1 MTIWQIALPVA
12 GADYYDYLAPEDA
25 PGEMLG
31 HAVQVPFA
39 RRSLNGIVV
48 GHSEHSQVPANR
60 LRRVHSILSERPLVD
75 AQSMAL
81 LRFAA
86 QHYQYPLGLTVAT
99 ALPPG
104 VFGGAPTTE
113 RAFVLTAQGRAQLSA
128 DGVRG
133 QRQRSVV
140 EQLAEATAP
149 TPRSAIAVPAAVLA
163 RLQELDWIRSVDQAQ
178 PQASP
183 ATPVPLR
190 QGQKQVA
197 EAILTTASPTTHLLL
212 GATGSGKTEVYL
224 HLAQHILAQGRQV
237 LMLVPEIS
245 LTPQMVER
253 ISQRLGA
260 AVSVLHSGQSPKE
273 RLRHWFRARDGEA
286 GLVLGTRSSVFVPLP
301 QLGLVVVDE
310 EHEASYK
317 QQDGLRY
324 SGRDLAVYR
333 GWLQQAPVILGSAT
347 PSLESLHNVSQGRYT
362 QHELQAG
369 PQGRRELRLI
379 DMQGLP
385 SSEPLSPILRQQ
397 MRKTLDGEGQVFLFL
412 NRRGYAPLLYCPQCQ
427 WSPQCR
433 RCDVAMVWHRQAGQL
448 RCHHC
453 GHQQRVPSCCPSCEH
468 PELVPVGWG
477 TQRVMEALQTH
488 FPDVPAIRFDRD
500 SLTRKGALED
510 ALERLH
516 SNQARIVVGTQ
527 MLAKGHDFPHLSL
540 VAVIDADS
548 GLYSADFRA
557 TERLGQLLTQVRGRA
572 GRRAQDAQCLIQ
584 TRNPSH
590 PHLQAWLAGGYQR
603 LSQLLLEERQ
613 DIGWPPY
620 SKLAAIR
627 IEAAQE
633 ASLDQFWQHWQQA
646 LAGPWGCE
654 MLGPIA
660 LARRSGRF
668 RSQIVLR
675 HPQRPLLGRELT
687 TIREELEHANWA
699 RKVRWSVDVDPWSL
713 D

>member
-1 MTIWQIALPVA
+1 MSIWQVALPVA
-12 GADYYDYLAPEDA
+12 GAEVYDYLAPEAA
-25 PGEMLG
+25 PEPALG
-31 HAVQVPFA
+31 YAVEVPFA
-39 RRSLNGIVV
+39 RRRLQGIVV
-48 GHSEHSQVPANR
+48 GETQHSNVPADR
-60 LRRVHSILSERPLVD
+60 LRHAHKVLSDSPLID
-75 AQSMAL
+75 AQCMAL
-81 LRFAA
+81 LGFTAR
-86 QHYQYPLGLTVAT
+86 HYHYPLGLTIAT

-104 VFGGAPTTE
+104 VFAGTPRME
-113 RAFVLTAQGRAQLSA
+113 RSFVLTADGRAQLHHQT
-128 DGVRG
+128 VRG
-133 QRQRSVV
+133 QRQQAVLD
-140 EQLAEATAP
+140 QLSGATTP
-149 TPRSAIAVPAAVLA
+149 VPRSQIEAPAAVLA
-163 RLQELDWIRSVDQAQ
+163 RLTDLGWIRSVAEQLHTAQ
-178 PQASP
+178 PTA
-183 ATPVPLR
+183 PVDLR
-190 QGQKQVA
+190 AGQQEVVN
-197 EAILTTASPTTHLLL
+197 AILAAPEPTTHLLL

-224 HLAQHILAQGRQV
+224 HLAAKTLSAGGQV

-260 AVSVLHSGQSPKE
+260 GVSVLHSGQSPKE

-301 QLGLVVVDE
+301 RLGLVIVDE

-333 GWLQQAPVILGSAT
+333 GWLHKAPVILGSAT
-347 PSLESLHNVSQGRYT
+347 PSLESLHNVSQGRYV
-362 QHELQAG
+362 QHQLDAG
-369 PQGRRELRLI
+369 PQGRRDLRLI

-385 SSEPLSPILRQQ
+385 AKDPLSPVLRQQ
-397 MRKTLDGEGQVFLFL
+397 MRETLERDGQVFLFL
-412 NRRGYAPLLYCPQCQ
+412 NRRGYAPLLYCPECQ

-433 RCDVAMVWHRQAGQL
+433 RCDVAMVWHREDGQL

-453 GHQQRVPSCCPSCEH
+453 GQQQGVPQSCPSCQH

-477 TQRVMEALQTH
+477 TQRIMEALHAH
-488 FPDVPAIRFDRD
+488 FPDVPALRFDRD
-500 SLTRKGALED
+500 SLSRKGALED
-510 ALERLH
+510 ALQRLH
-516 SNQARIVVGTQ
+516 ANQARIVVGTQ

-603 LSQLLLEERQ
+603 LSELLLQERS

-620 SKLAAIR
+620 AKLATIR
-627 IEAAQE
+627 IEASHE
-633 ASLDQFWQHWQQA
+633 AALEEFWQHWRGA
-646 LAGPWGCE
+646 LPGPWGCE

-660 LARRSGRF
+660 LPRRSGRF
-668 RSQIVLR
+668 RSQLVLR
-675 HPQRPLLGRELT
+675 HPQRPTLGRELK
-687 TIREELEHANWA
+687 TIREELEHAKWA
-699 RKVRWSVDVDPWSL
+699 RKVRWSLDVDPWSL

>member
-1 MTIWQIALPVA
+1 MSIWQVALPVA
-12 GADYYDYLAPEDA
+12 GAEVYDYLAPDVA
-25 PGEMLG
+25 PAQALG
-31 HAVQVPFA
+31 YAVEVPFA
-39 RRSLNGIVV
+39 RRRLQGIVV
-48 GHSEHSQVPANR
+48 GHSERSDVPSAR
-60 LRRVHSILSERPLVD
+60 LRQVHHVLGHRPLLD
-75 AQSMAL
+75 PDSIAL

-86 QHYQYPLGLTVAT
+86 QHYQHPLGLTIAT

-104 VFGGAPTTE
+104 VFAGPPAVE
-113 RAFVLTAQGRAQLSA
+113 RAFVLTAQGRTQLQTN
-128 DGVRG
+128 GVRG
-133 QRQRSVV
+133 QRQRAVL
-140 EQLAEATAP
+140 EQLAGSH
-149 TPRSAIAVPAAVLA
+149 TPIPRGQIVAPAAVLA
-163 RLQELDWIRSVDQAQ
+163 RLVDLGWMRSVAEQLAQTTPSAPVELRPGQQQA
-178 PQASP
+178 
-183 ATPVPLR
+183 VD
-190 QGQKQVA
+190 
-197 EAILTTASPTTHLLL
+197 AILATTEPTTHLLL

-224 HLAQHILAQGRQV
+224 HLAQQTLAAGQQV

-245 LTPQMVER
+245 LTPQMIER
-253 ISQRLGA
+253 ISQRLGT
-260 AVSVLHSGQSPKE
+260 AVSVLHSGQSPKV
-273 RLRHWFRARDGEA
+273 RLRHWFRARDEEA

-301 QLGLVVVDE
+301 RLGLVVVDE

-347 PSLESLHNVSQGRYT
+347 PALESLHNVTQGRYL
-362 QHELQAG
+362 QHQLEAG

-385 SSEPLSPILRQQ
+385 AKEPLSPILRQQ
-397 MRKTLDGEGQVFLFL
+397 MAQTLNSGGQVFLFL
-412 NRRGYAPLLYCPQCQ
+412 NRRGYAPLLYCPECQ

-433 RCDVAMVWHRQAGQL
+433 RCDVAMVWHREDGQL

-453 GHQQRVPSCCPSCEH
+453 GQQQRVPKACPSCQH

-477 TQRVMEALQTH
+477 TQRIMEALQSH
-488 FPDVPAIRFDRD
+488 FPDVPALRFDRD
-500 SLTRKGALED
+500 SLSRKGALEE
-510 ALERLH
+510 ALQRLH

-548 GLYSADFRA
+548 GLYSGDFRA

-603 LSQLLLEERQ
+603 LSTLLLEERS

-633 ASLDQFWQHWQQA
+633 ASLEQFWQHWQTSMP
-646 LAGPWGCE
+646 GPWGCE
-654 MLGPIA
+654 MLGPIP
-660 LARRSGRF
+660 LPRRSGRF
-668 RSQIVLR
+668 RSQVVLR
-675 HPQRPLLGRELT
+675 HRKRPVLGRELKS
-687 TIREELEHANWA
+687 IREELEHANWA
-699 RKVRWSVDVDPWSL
+699 RKVRWSLDVDPWSL